1 MNPKVLPKSELLIF
15 VVGTSGSGKDSV
27 MRETAAYLNR
37 NGIPAQLLK
46 RFITRPSDK
55 NEESFFIT
63 NENFINRKEEFA
75 LSWYIYDNWYG
86 CPWEGIEKAIKK
98 REILLI
104 NISRAVLFQ
113 AREVFP
119 HCKIVLITVPKSIA
133 ESRVKHRGREDEKGV
148 EKRLSRMS
156 VKIDMPSPDKII
168 ENTGDLEEAAEKL
181 GKYLKTIYFSVVN
194 S

>member
-1 MNPKVLPKSELLIF
+1 MNPNIVHKSELLIF

-37 NGIPAQLLK
+37 NGIPTQLLK

-55 NEESFFIT
+55 DEESLFIT
-63 NENFINRKEEFA
+63 NEDFLKRKDEFA

-86 CPWEGIEKAIKK
+86 CPWEGIKKAIKE

-104 NISRAVLFQ
+104 NVSRAVLFQ

-119 HCKIVLITVPKSIA
+119 QCKIV
-133 ESRVKHRGREDEKGV
+133 
-148 EKRLSRMS
+148 
-156 VKIDMPSPDKII
+156 
-168 ENTGDLEEAAEKL
+168 
-181 GKYLKTIYFSVVN
+181 
-194 S
+194 